1 MNTTFHSRASRDVRH
16 RRRSVARRDVVSPGA
31 RLVRVEHEHVG
42 RVEGGSIKPIA
53 TRPLVWNFSTFQPFN
68 FSTSYVTLGWR
79 LTMNLEGGGLAHQ
92 ISIGM
97 KMRHL
102 PKTRE
107 NTIVWKWIV
116 RVGQKS

>member
-1 MNTTFHSRASRDVRH
+1 MKRPFHNRASRDVRP
-16 RRRSVARRDVVSPGA
+16 RRQSAARRSVVLPGE
-31 RLVRVEHEHVG
+31 RLGRVEHEHVG
-42 RVEGGSIKPIA
+42 RVEGGSSEPVA

-79 LTMNLEGGGLAHQ
+79 LTMNLEGGGLALQ

-102 PKTRE
+102 PKTQE
-107 NTIVWKWIV
+107 NTTVWKLIV